1 MGGRVLLNIPDELQ
15 RLVVETEA
23 ELQGVFTQL
32 NEVSIFNH
40 QKVLTAF
47 TQNRI
52 SDYHLKGSSG
62 YGYHDLGREAI
73 EACFACIFRA
83 EKALVRNQIVS
94 GTHAIA
100 LCLFGVLRPGDHL
113 LSVTGDP
120 YDTLHEVIGITEAV
134 PGSLAEWG
142 VEFSSVP
149 LTAQGLPSYEL
160 MTEAMRPNTKMIYIQ
175 RSRGYAWRPSIN
187 VGQIKE
193 IIDLVRS
200 VNPNVVVFVDNCY
213 GELVE
218 KLEPTEVGADLVA
231 GSLIKN
237 LGGSLAPTGGYVVG
251 RADLV
256 DAAANRWTAPG
267 IGDAVGATF
276 NFNAAFLQGL
286 YMAPKTVSEAIKG
299 AVFASALLNKLG
311 FQTSPAATEHRT
323 DLIQA
328 VKLNSPE
335 AMIAFCRGLQKASPI
350 DGHVR
355 PEPGDMP
362 GYEDQVIMAGGTFTQ
377 GATME
382 MSADG
387 PIRPPY
393 IIYFQ
398 GGVSYE
404 YIKIGLL
411 SAISEMPLNMSE
423 I

>member
-1 MGGRVLLNIPDELQ
+1 MLNIPTALLQ
-15 RLVVETEA
+15 LAHETEA
-23 ELQGVFTQL
+23 ELQPIFSKL
-32 NEVSIFNH
+32 NEISIFNH
-40 QKVLTAF
+40 QKVLAAF

-52 SDYHLKGSSG
+52 SEYHLKGSTG
-62 YGYHDLGREAI
+62 YGYDDLGREAI
-73 EACFACIFRA
+73 EACFAAIFRA
-83 EKALVRNQIVS
+83 DKALVRNQIVS

-120 YDTLHEVIGITEAV
+120 YDTLHEVIGLPQAV
-134 PGSLAEWG
+134 PGSLADWG
-142 VEFSSVP
+142 VDFDSVP
-149 LTAQGLPSYEL
+149 LSEQGLPSFPL
-160 MTEAMRPNTKMIYIQ
+160 IAEAMRPNTKMIYIQ

-187 VGQIKE
+187 INQISA
-193 IIDLVRS
+193 IIDLVKE

-218 KLEPTEVGADLVA
+218 KQEPTEVGADLVA

-237 LGGSLAPTGGYVVG
+237 LGGGLAPTGGYVVG

-267 IGDAVGATF
+267 IGAAVGATF

-286 YMAPKTVSEAIKG
+286 YLAPKTVSEAVKG
-299 AVFASALLNKLG
+299 AVFASGLLNKLG
-311 FQTSPAATEHRT
+311 FETSPATTEPRT

-362 GYEDQVIMAGGTFTQ
+362 GYDDQVIMAGGTFTQ

-398 GGVSYE
+398 GGLSYE

-411 SAISEMPLNMSE
+411 SAISEIPLHMSDN
-423 I
+423 IM